1 MQKLTKQINRFLKKT
16 LGIRI
21 IRTPD
26 NKAGIKVVKLPKQRN
41 RSEWPNNEPIGM
53 VEEVSDKSIIGWVS
67 AKPGNES
74 IKVTLHINGNPVSE
88 TFAVVPTNLNT
99 NTSVREFFI
108 GMRAVWD
115 YCKQT
120 DRLTIRVGDQI
131 LPIKGHGVYVN
142 PENDGEKSLDDLI
155 VLLSKGYTL
164 TRRGRVQKKKSLNKE
179 WQDSVLDLQD
189 RVSAEVKSVFDVD
202 TFLIYGSLLG
212 SVREGG
218 IIDHDNDIDLAYISK
233 HRSGRLAAQE
243 ITEIAKHLAET
254 EEFDSRLM
262 KYGIHIHDRANPK
275 IRIDLFHLF
284 FNEEDI
290 LSFPFGI
297 AGSTRYT
304 SQDWKGLKETEFLDI
319 PVNIPIDPEPLLTY
333 IYGDDWRTPI
343 IGFDW
348 NHARTASASDAL
360 TTEEERLAVKNLNA
374 RNSTQ

>member
-1 MQKLTKQINRFLKKT
+1 MQKLVNQINRVLKKT
-16 LGIRI
+16 FGIRI
-21 IRTPD
+21 IRTLD
-26 NKAGIKVVKLPKQRN
+26 NKIGVKIVKLPRQRN
-41 RSEWPNNEPIGM
+41 RSEWPNTGPIGM
-53 VEEVSDKSIIGWVS
+53 VEAVTEKSIIGWVS
-67 AKPGNES
+67 ANEAEES
-74 IKVTLHINGNPVSE
+74 IKVTLHINGHPVSE

-108 GMRAVWD
+108 GMRKVWD
-115 YCKQT
+115 YCKKA

-131 LPIKGHGVYVN
+131 LPIKGHGVYLN
-142 PENDGEKSLDDLI
+142 PQIDGDKSLDDLV

-164 TRRGRVQKKKSLNKE
+164 TRRGRIQKKKSLNKE

-189 RVSAEVKSVFDVD
+189 RVSAEVKRVFDVD

-233 HRSGRLAAQE
+233 HRSGRRAAEE
-243 ITEIAKHLAET
+243 ITEIAKHLAKS

-262 KYGIHIHDRANPK
+262 KYGIHIHDRANPT

-284 FNEEDI
+284 FNEEDT

-297 AGSTRYT
+297 AGTTRYT
-304 SQDWKGLKETEFLDI
+304 SQDWKGLEETEFLDV
-319 PVNIPIDPEPLLTY
+319 PVNLPIDPEPLLTY
-333 IYGDDWRTPI
+333 IYGEDWRTPI

-360 TTEEERLAVKNLNA
+360 TTEEERLAVKELNA
-374 RNSTQ
+374 RPNPK